1 MQRPIRSSRGNS
13 SEKLDAGNSVR
24 SRDETASAPGVLAAA
39 FGPREGR
46 ACDSKRAEVQFLFVN
61 APLDPTSLRVDV
73 VAAKDLL
80 VAVMVRSSFDAPP
93 PPDLFVDEPDR
104 AVPDRVPDPVPDR
117 CPVDALPEDR

>member
-1 MQRPIRSSRGNS
+1 M
-13 SEKLDAGNSVR
+13 
-24 SRDETASAPGVLAAA
+24 LAAA

-61 APLDPTSLRVDV
+61 APPDPTSLRVDV

-80 VAVMVRSSFDAPP
+80 VAVMVRSSFDAPPP

-117 CPVDALPEDR
+117 CPVDALPADR